1 VRYKI
6 LVKHY
11 KITVVKV
18 FERSMTELG
27 FNIALIE
34 SDVGDKCCL
43 AYSALDLLP
52 DLEVRVDGDILA
64 KELNTIDCIF

>member
-1 VRYKI
+1 
-6 LVKHY
+6 
-11 KITVVKV
+11 
-18 FERSMTELG
+18 MTELG

-43 AYSALDLLP
+43 AYSALGLLP
-52 DLEVRVDGDILA
+52 DLEVRVDGDIWA